1 MATDRALHFVQ
12 DVKPSYKIWTD
23 DNEWAWR
30 RGDNLILHI
39 DMRKW
44 ADVLLLA
51 PLSANTL
58 AKAAN
63 GLSDNLVTSVIRAW
77 DWKNKKVF
85 FAPAMN
91 TYMWDNIITQTHLGT
106 LTSWGAVL
114 IPPISKTLACGDT
127 GVGAMADIKDIVKA
141 VRS

>member
-1 MATDRALHFVQ
+1 
-12 DVKPSYKIWTD
+12 
-23 DNEWAWR
+23 
-30 RGDNLILHI
+30 
-39 DMRKW
+39 
-44 ADVLLLA
+44 
-51 PLSANTL
+51 
-58 AKAAN
+58 
-63 GLSDNLVTSVIRAW
+63 
-77 DWKNKKVF
+77 
-85 FAPAMN
+85 MN